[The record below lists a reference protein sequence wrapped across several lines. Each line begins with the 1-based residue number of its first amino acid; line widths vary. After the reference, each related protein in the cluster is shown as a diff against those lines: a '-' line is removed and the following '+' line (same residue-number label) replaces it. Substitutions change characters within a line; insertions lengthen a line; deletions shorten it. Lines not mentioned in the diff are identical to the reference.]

1 MPSLEHGRPS
11 QADPSATLAKGWAG
25 NLGERTAVR
34 SSAAANLSR
43 AVPWSIRRSQFWRAT
58 SVISARGRF
67 YSAQALLDE
76 LYTSLADRS
85 TTRLLKRM

>member
-1 MPSLEHGRPS
+1 MDALRKLTLRQRWQRAGLR
-11 QADPSATLAKGWAG
+11 TLASGPP
-25 NLGERTAVR
+25 VR

-43 AVPWSIRRSQFWRAT
+43 AVRWSIRRSQFWRAT
-58 SVISARGRF
+58 SVISARGHF

-85 TTRLLKRM
+85 TTRLLKRI

>member
-1 MPSLEHGRPS
+1 M
-11 QADPSATLAKGWAG
+11 
-25 NLGERTAVR
+25 
-34 SSAAANLSR
+34 
-43 AVPWSIRRSQFWRAT
+43 

-76 LYTSLADRS
+76 LYTSHADRS